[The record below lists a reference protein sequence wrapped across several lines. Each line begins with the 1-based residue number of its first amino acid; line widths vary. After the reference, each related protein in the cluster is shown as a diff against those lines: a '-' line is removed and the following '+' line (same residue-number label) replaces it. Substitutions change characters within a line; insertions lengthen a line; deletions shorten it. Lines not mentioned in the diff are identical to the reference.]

1 VRTLSRSATLR
12 RVGAT
17 VLIVDDHAPFRRFAR
32 ALLVSE
38 GYVVVGEAV
47 DGAEALEQAPRLRPE
62 VALVDVHL
70 PDVDGFVL
78 AERLAGLPVPP
89 RVVLVS
95 SRDAMT
101 FRRRLEATSACGFLP
116 KADLS
121 GAALGA
127 LVG

>member
-1 VRTLSRSATLR
+1 M
-12 RVGAT
+12 GAT
-17 VLIVDDHAPFRRFAR
+17 VLIVDDHAPFRRLAR
-32 ALLVSE
+32 ALLSSE
-38 GYVVVGEAV
+38 GYVVVGEAA

-78 AERLAGLPVPP
+78 TETLAGLPFPP

-95 SRDAMT
+95 SRDVAC
-101 FRRRLEATSACGFLP
+101 FSRRLEATSACGFLP
-116 KADLS
+116 KAELS
-121 GAALGA
+121 GSALGA

>member
-1 VRTLSRSATLR
+1 MRAHRWSATLR
-12 RVGAT
+12 LVGAT

-32 ALLVSE
+32 ALLAAE
-38 GYVVVGEAV
+38 GFVVVGEAA
-47 DGAEALEQAPRLRPE
+47 DGAEALERVPRLRPD

-78 AERLAGLPVPP
+78 TETLASLPFPP

-95 SRDAMT
+95 SREASAV
-101 FRRRLEATSACGFLP
+101 RRRLETTSARGFLP
-116 KADLS
+116 KAELS
-121 GAALGA
+121 GSALGA